1 MRKRK
6 QKRVRKKEQ
15 GETASTSCG
24 SGKKRSRSSSSST
37 QNAECKVTCAIATR
51 ACHLSINAKNNTES
65 NENSEWSIVECGGT
79 DVAALLGFA
88 LQIHT
93 ATIYASKFVCVCVC
107 VFYEVCMQQR
117 GDSCLQRQLASRHLQ
132 KGKNTAKWL
141 PVRGAAR
148 DRGGASNGQSTS
160 QWDGVGHANE
170 IVAVAMPVVGAVALT
185 PKPVRQLLSFL
196 LLKCIF
202 FSFCLLFSTC
212 SSACLTC
219 HLLAIFSLRRIA
231 ALPPCRAA
239 WCMLNARIFTMG

>member
-24 SGKKRSRSSSSST
+24 SGKKRSST

-93 ATIYASKFVCVCVC
+93 AICK
-107 VFYEVCMQQR
+107 
-117 GDSCLQRQLASRHLQ
+117 
-132 KGKNTAKWL
+132 
-141 PVRGAAR
+141 
-148 DRGGASNGQSTS
+148 
-160 QWDGVGHANE
+160 
-170 IVAVAMPVVGAVALT
+170 
-185 PKPVRQLLSFL
+185 
-196 LLKCIF
+196 
-202 FSFCLLFSTC
+202 
-212 SSACLTC
+212 
-219 HLLAIFSLRRIA
+219 
-231 ALPPCRAA
+231 
-239 WCMLNARIFTMG
+239 